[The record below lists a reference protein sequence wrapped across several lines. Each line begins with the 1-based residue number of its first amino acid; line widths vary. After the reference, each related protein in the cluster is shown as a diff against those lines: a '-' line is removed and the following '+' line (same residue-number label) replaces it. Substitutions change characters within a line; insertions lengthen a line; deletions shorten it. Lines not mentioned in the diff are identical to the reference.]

1 MSSISLDEIGQSTL
15 TPEELEAIKD
25 ETPSDDEIE
34 QLKAV
39 AAAGGND
46 DDDDDEDDDEG
57 EAKAAPPVEGKTEP
71 KPDAAPAAE
80 PAAKAE
86 PRAQEPEETPR
97 QAQTPRY
104 EAKLPADFDTKVQG
118 LADAE
123 TQAWEKFETGDF
135 DRSALQ
141 AELGRIAAERND
153 LQAMRVK
160 AEISQEMTQQ
170 SAAQAWESTVNS
182 FMATAAKNDG
192 VDYRKDQARAA
203 DLDQFVKVLANKEE
217 NSDKPM
223 EWFLNE
229 AHRRVQALYGD
240 AKPATDA
247 PAPKGKTVDRTPPL
261 SAAPK
266 TLAQVPGG
274 DGPGDVGGEFAHLD
288 ALDGPD
294 LESALAKMSPAQR
307 DKYAMGL

>member
-1 MSSISLDEIGQSTL
+1 MSSISLDELNASTL
-15 TPEELEAIKD
+15 TPEELEAIQA
-25 ETPSDDEIE
+25 EESPEE
-34 QLKAV
+34 QLIMRQAP
-39 AAAGGND
+39 AGEG
-46 DDDDDEDDDEG
+46 DDDDEDGDDD
-57 EAKAAPPVEGKTEP
+57 AADTKPPVEGEAASQD
-71 KPDAAPAAE
+71 KPATPAPAASAE
-80 PAAKAE
+80 PAANAE
-86 PRAQEPEETPR
+86 PEAKPEETPR
-97 QAQTPRY
+97 QAQATRY
-104 EAKLPADFDTKVQG
+104 EAKLPQDFDAKVQG
-118 LADAE
+118 LATAE
-123 TQAWEKFETGDF
+123 AEAWEKFENGDL
-135 DRSALQ
+135 DRAALQ
-141 AELGRIAAERND
+141 AELGRISTERND
-153 LQAMRVK
+153 LQAMKVK

-170 SAAQAWESTVNS
+170 SAAQAWESTVNT
-182 FMATAAKNDG
+182 FMANAAKNDG

-223 EWFLNE
+223 EWFLSE

-240 AKPATDA
+240 AKPAANTPDTPRKA
-247 PAPKGKTVDRTPPL
+247 DRTPPL
-261 SAAPK
+261 AAAPK